1 MSAIQLA
8 DNDFGF
14 GNQEI
19 HLLASIMYWSLRN
32 EAVSSTSY
40 SRMRKHFMNGDSKA
54 REQQNY
60 RDAKYAWTDK
70 WYSLTSKLLEFGEAV
85 PSECLQNKLRELKLT
100 ETKKAALCVELATF
114 TAYYQ
119 INKDFK
125 EEESLSFSDEDRKL
139 YLQYCACIMNENL
152 KTLELAWQEFNRC
165 IEKIVKANTGP
176 DLTLVWVGLSAAV
189 VLVLAPYLAGAIGG
203 FMGLSGAAATSAGLA
218 LLGGGS
224 LAAGGLGM
232 SGGYVVL
239 MAGGAIIG
247 YGSGSTQ
254 HQKKLR
260 ESSKEELLLNCGK
273 LFATSKVF
281 SLYGDDRIG
290 ICSKALLI
298 QSDLESDA
306 DVAFLQGD
314 SENGKKIE
322 SKALIMRT
330 FRRLLRGDLK

>member
-119 INKDFK
+119 LNKDFK
-125 EEESLSFSDEDRKL
+125 EEESLSFSD
-139 YLQYCACIMNENL
+139 
-152 KTLELAWQEFNRC
+152 
-165 IEKIVKANTGP
+165 
-176 DLTLVWVGLSAAV
+176 
-189 VLVLAPYLAGAIGG
+189 
-203 FMGLSGAAATSAGLA
+203 
-218 LLGGGS
+218 
-224 LAAGGLGM
+224 
-232 SGGYVVL
+232 
-239 MAGGAIIG
+239 
-247 YGSGSTQ
+247 
-254 HQKKLR
+254 
-260 ESSKEELLLNCGK
+260 
-273 LFATSKVF
+273 
-281 SLYGDDRIG
+281 
-290 ICSKALLI
+290 
-298 QSDLESDA
+298 
-306 DVAFLQGD
+306 
-314 SENGKKIE
+314 
-322 SKALIMRT
+322 
-330 FRRLLRGDLK
+330 

>member
-8 DNDFGF
+8 ESDFGF
-14 GNQEI
+14 GNQDI
-19 HLLASIMYWSLRN
+19 HLLASIRYWALRT

-40 SRMRKHFMNGDSKA
+40 SRMRKHFMNEESKA
-54 REQQNY
+54 REQQSY
-60 RDAKYAWTDK
+60 RDAKYAWAEK
-70 WYSLTSKLLEFGEAV
+70 WYSLTSKLLEVGEV
-85 PSECLQNKLRELKLT
+85 IPSELLQDRLRELRLT

-119 INKDFK
+119 LDKNAKD
-125 EEESLSFSDEDRKL
+125 EDSLAFSDEDRKH
-139 YLQYCACIMNENL
+139 YLQFCAYTMNESL
-152 KTLELAWQEFNRC
+152 QTLELAWQEFNRC
-165 IEKIVKANTGP
+165 IERIVKANTGP
-176 DLTLVWVGLSAAV
+176 DLTWVWVGLGAAV
-189 VLVLAPYLAGAIGG
+189 LLVLAPYLAGAIGG
-203 FMGLSGAAATSAGLA
+203 FMGLGGAAATSAGLA

-224 LAAGGLGM
+224 LAAGGFGM

-254 HQKKLR
+254 YQQKLR
-260 ESSKEELLLNCGK
+260 EGSKEELLLNCGK
-273 LFATSKVF
+273 LFAASKVF

-290 ICSKALLI
+290 ICGKALLI

-306 DVAFLQGD
+306 DAAFLQGD
-314 SENGKKIE
+314 TEKGKLIE
-322 SKALIMRT
+322 GKALVMRT